1 MSAFSPL
8 RAVIDT
14 NVIFEGLTKQGGSA
28 GVIIEAWLGDLFQ
41 AYVTNAL
48 AYEYTDVLARKLSP
62 ERWQEVRPVLGT
74 LLGKAD
80 FVDIYYSWRPV
91 SPDPG
96 DDHVI
101 DCAMNSAA
109 VVVTANIRDF
119 RLAQESLGVR
129 VLSPLEFV
137 IELGDR
143 LE

>member
-14 NVIFEGLTKQGGSA
+14 NVVFEGLTKQGGVA
-28 GVIIEAWLGDLFQ
+28 GVIIEAWLDDLFQ

-48 AYEYTDVLARKLSP
+48 AYEYADVLTRKLSSN
-62 ERWQEVRPVLGT
+62 RWEQLQPVLGT
-74 LLGKAD
+74 LLRKAN
-80 FVDIYYSWRPV
+80 FVDIHYSWRPV

-96 DDHVI
+96 DDHII

-109 VVVTANIRDF
+109 IVVTTNIRDF
-119 RLAQESLGVR
+119 QLAQESLGVK

-137 IELGDR
+137 IELGP
-143 LE
+143 

>member
-8 RAVIDT
+8 RVVIDT

-28 GVIIEAWLGDLFQ
+28 GVIIEAWLDDLFQ
-41 AYVTNAL
+41 AYVSNAL
-48 AYEYTDVLARKLSP
+48 AYEYADVLARKLSSKH
-62 ERWQEVRPVLGT
+62 WQQVQPVLGT
-74 LLGKAD
+74 LLRKAD
-80 FVDIYYSWRPV
+80 FVDIHYSWRPV

-96 DDHVI
+96 DDHII
-101 DCAMNSAA
+101 DCAMNSGAII
-109 VVVTANIRDF
+109 VTANIRDF

-129 VLSPLEFV
+129 VLSPLKFV